1 MYRKT
6 NCLLLLPALLLS
18 VCVVLVPG
26 ILTVFT
32 SFTDWN
38 GVQNIFQAT
47 FIGLDN
53 YRELF
58 KDEIFWMALFNNIKW
73 MLLFLIIPVSLG
85 LLSSGLLLY
94 CKKGR
99 SIYQVSYLVPYVMA
113 PIVNAMLWLNII
125 YSPVA
130 GVIGFL
136 KKQGVAISSPLSS
149 MNTALYGVAG
159 VALWNYWGFLSVV
172 YVSSLRQTPQ
182 DQIEAAKVEG
192 CNGWQLFRY
201 VYFET
206 LKPTFKL
213 MLVMVMIQAFLVFDY
228 IKILTDGGPAHA
240 TEMLSTYAYTFAF
253 STYQVGRAA
262 AVSLFMSMLGL
273 IFSGVYTWMSRHE
286 ND

>member
-1 MYRKT
+1 
-6 NCLLLLPALLLS
+6 
-18 VCVVLVPG
+18 
-26 ILTVFT
+26 
-32 SFTDWN
+32 
-38 GVQNIFQAT
+38 
-47 FIGLDN
+47 
-53 YRELF
+53 
-58 KDEIFWMALFNNIKW
+58 
-73 MLLFLIIPVSLG
+73 
-85 LLSSGLLLY
+85 
-94 CKKGR
+94 
-99 SIYQVSYLVPYVMA
+99 
-113 PIVNAMLWLNII
+113 MLWLNII

-136 KKQGVAISSPLSS
+136 KKKGVAISSPLSS

-159 VALWNYWGFLSVV
+159 VAIWNYWGFLSVV